1 MVEQWL
7 QEPLFEALQALSVMV
22 LDNAPFHR
30 QGKLGELAA
39 AYGHKIR
46 FLPLYSPDFN
56 PIEQSFGLIKRKRRQ
71 APERISLEDIMYK
84 RY

>member
-7 QEPLFEALQALSVMV
+7 QEPLFEALQAPSVMV

-30 QGKLGELAA
+30 PGKLGELAA
-39 AYGHKIR
+39 AYGHKRR
-46 FLPLYSPDFN
+46 FLPPYAPDFN

-71 APERISLEDIMYK
+71 APEGISLEDILCK